1 MSTTSVSPTAAT
13 ASRHMAALALT
24 LASFLAASS
33 APTPLY
39 RLYQQAWGFSSGMLT
54 LIFAVYAFSLLVALL
69 TTGALSDYLG
79 RRPVILA
86 ALVLEAISMLL
97 FAHAQDAQALLWS
110 RVVQG
115 FATGMASSALGAAL
129 LDLDRERG
137 TLINMLAPMIGMA
150 AGVFSANQLVTY
162 GNDGLHQIY
171 WWLLL
176 VFAASACAI
185 AVMPET
191 VSRRPGAL
199 AAMRPRIRLAAHIR
213 PAFVRMAPMDIA
225 AWALA
230 GFYLSLGPTLL
241 RSITGSTLMAGLA
254 VCINTLSA
262 AAAIW
267 LLRHWQAQR
276 MLRFGGVVLPL
287 GIVVL
292 LLGVATHD
300 MVLMVAAS
308 VIAGAGFGVG
318 FQGALR
324 SVLPLAETHER
335 GGLLS
340 TIYVLSYLA
349 FSLPAIAAGLLTQRF
364 GLVPTTTYGYGVML
378 IALALLA
385 LAGTRQKRAIGLIE

>member
-1 MSTTSVSPTAAT
+1 MSTTSISLPA
-13 ASRHMAALALT
+13 ASRTRNLAAVALT

-54 LIFAVYAFSLLVALL
+54 LIFAVYAFSLLIALL
-69 TTGALSDYLG
+69 TVGALSDYLG
-79 RRPVILA
+79 RRPVILT
-86 ALVLEAISMLL
+86 ALGLEAISMLM

-115 FATGMASSALGAAL
+115 FATGMASAALGAAL

-137 TLINMLAPMIGMA
+137 PLVNTLAPMIGMA
-150 AGVFSANQLVTY
+150 AGVFSASQLASHA
-162 GNDGLHQIY
+162 GDGLHQIY

-176 VFAASACAI
+176 VFAASAWAI

-199 AAMRPRIRLAAHIR
+199 ASLRPRIRLAAHIR
-213 PAFVRMAPMDIA
+213 PAFVRMAPMDVA

-241 RSITGSTLMAGLA
+241 RVTTGSTLMAGLA

-287 GIVVL
+287 GIAAL
-292 LLGVATHD
+292 LLGVAGHSL
-300 MVLMVAAS
+300 VLMVAAS
-308 VIAGAGFGVG
+308 IIAGAGFGVG

-324 SVLPLAETHER
+324 SVLPLAEPHER

-364 GLVPTTTYGYGVML
+364 GLIPTTYGYGLML

-385 LAGTRQKRAIGLIE
+385 LAGTGQQRVATAAK

>member
-1 MSTTSVSPTAAT
+1 MSTSSVSLTAVSST
-13 ASRHMAALALT
+13 RHMAAVALT

-69 TTGALSDYLG
+69 TMGALSDYLG

-86 ALVLEAISMLL
+86 ALGLEAISMLM

-115 FATGMASSALGAAL
+115 FATGMASAALGATL

-137 TLINMLAPMIGMA
+137 ALINTLSPMLGMA
-150 AGVFSANQLVTY
+150 AGVFGANQLASH
-162 GNDGLHQIY
+162 GHDGLHQIY

-176 VFAASACAI
+176 VFAASAWAI

-191 VSRRPGAL
+191 VSRRSGA
-199 AAMRPRIRLAAHIR
+199 AASMRPRIRLPPHIR
-213 PAFVRMAPMDIA
+213 PAFMRMAPLDIA

-241 RSITGSTLMAGLA
+241 RVITGSTLMAGLA

-267 LLRHWQAQR
+267 LLRHWTAQR
-276 MLRFGGVVLPL
+276 MLRFGGSILPL
-287 GIVVL
+287 GIVIL
-292 LLGVATHD
+292 LLGVASHSLT
-300 MVLMVAAS
+300 LMVAAS
-308 VIAGAGFGVG
+308 IIAGAGFGVG

-324 SVLPLAETHER
+324 SVLPLAEPHER

-349 FSLPAIAAGLLTQRF
+349 FSLPAIAAGLLTQSL
-364 GLVPTTTYGYGVML
+364 GLVPTTYGYGLML
-378 IALALLA
+378 IVLGLLA
-385 LAGTRQKRAIGLIE
+385 LAATRQKAVTLHGA

>member
-1 MSTTSVSPTAAT
+1 MSTTSVSLPPASITRNMTAVG
-13 ASRHMAALALT
+13 LT

-39 RLYQQAWGFSSGMLT
+39 RLYQQAWGFSLGMLT

-69 TTGALSDYLG
+69 TVGALSDYLG

-86 ALVLEAISMLL
+86 ALGLEAISMLM

-115 FATGMASSALGAAL
+115 FATGMASAALGAAL

-150 AGVFSANQLVTY
+150 AGIFSANQLLSH
-162 GNDGLHQIY
+162 GDDGLHQIY

-176 VFAASACAI
+176 VFAASAWAI
-185 AVMPET
+185 ASMPET
-191 VSRRPGAL
+191 VSRQPGAL
-199 AAMRPRIRLAAHIR
+199 ASMRPRIRLAAHIR
-213 PAFVRMAPMDIA
+213 PAFMRMAPMDIA

-241 RSITGSTLMAGLA
+241 RVITGSTLIAGLA

-267 LLRHWQAQR
+267 LLRSWQAQR
-276 MLRFGGVVLPL
+276 MLRFGGTVLPL
-287 GIVVL
+287 GIVAL
-292 LLGVATHD
+292 LLGVATHS
-300 MVLMVAAS
+300 MALMVAAS

-324 SVLPLAETHER
+324 SVLPLAEAHER

-340 TIYVLSYLA
+340 TIYVLSYLS
-349 FSLPAIAAGLLTQRF
+349 FSLPAIAAGLLTQSF
-364 GLVPTTTYGYGVML
+364 GLVPITYGYGLML

-385 LAGTRQKRAIGLIE
+385 LAGTRQKRDIVLIE

>member
-86 ALVLEAISMLL
+86 ALGLEAISMLL

-115 FATGMASSALGAAL
+115 FATGMASSALGAAM

-324 SVLPLAETHER
+324 SVLPLAEAHER

-364 GLVPTTTYGYGVML
+364 GLVPTTYGYGLML

-385 LAGTRQKRAIGLIE
+385 LAGTRQKRAVALSE

>member
-1 MSTTSVSPTAAT
+1 MSTTSVSLPPASITRNMTAVG
-13 ASRHMAALALT
+13 LT

-39 RLYQQAWGFSSGMLT
+39 RLYQQAWGFSLGMLT

-69 TTGALSDYLG
+69 TVGALSDYLG

-86 ALVLEAISMLL
+86 ALGLEAISMLM

-115 FATGMASSALGAAL
+115 FATGMASAALGAAL

-150 AGVFSANQLVTY
+150 AGIFSANQLLTH
-162 GNDGLHQIY
+162 GDDGLHQIY

-176 VFAASACAI
+176 VFAASAWAI
-185 AVMPET
+185 ASMPET
-191 VSRRPGAL
+191 VSRQPGAL
-199 AAMRPRIRLAAHIR
+199 ASMRPRIRLAAHIR
-213 PAFVRMAPMDIA
+213 PAFMRMAPMDIA

-241 RSITGSTLMAGLA
+241 RVITGSTLIAGLA

-267 LLRHWQAQR
+267 LLRSWQAQR
-276 MLRFGGVVLPL
+276 MLRFGGTVLPL
-287 GIVVL
+287 GIVAL
-292 LLGVATHD
+292 LLGVATHS
-300 MVLMVAAS
+300 MALMVAAS

-324 SVLPLAETHER
+324 SVLPLAEAHER

-340 TIYVLSYLA
+340 TIYVLSYLS
-349 FSLPAIAAGLLTQRF
+349 FSLPAIAAGLLTQSF
-364 GLVPTTTYGYGVML
+364 GLVTITYGYGLML

-385 LAGTRQKRAIGLIE
+385 LAGTRQKRNIVLIE